1 MISCTECGHENRDTS
16 LFCTS
21 CGTSLSQNEDA
32 GARLVFLGEETAR
45 VFQIL
50 GVERLVGRDTSNDL
64 VLEDGEVSGM
74 HLKVVSRE
82 DQFFVED
89 LASTNGTFVNG
100 RQIQG
105 RIVLRDG
112 DLIKLGQTILKFVV

>member
-1 MISCTECGHENRDTS
+1 M
-16 LFCTS
+16 
-21 CGTSLSQNEDA
+21 
-32 GARLVFLGEETAR
+32 
-45 VFQIL
+45 
-50 GVERLVGRDTSNDL
+50 GRDVSNDL

-74 HLKVVSRE
+74 HLKVVSQE

-105 RIVLRDG
+105 RVLLRDG
-112 DLIKLGQTILKFVV
+112 DLIKLGQTILKFLV